1 LFENF
6 SVVISSLRFVYSTHD
21 FALFVKCTDVGRIIL
36 SLYIDD
42 MNIIGDDINGI
53 SVLKKELARSLK

>member
-1 LFENF
+1 M
-6 SVVISSLRFVYSTHD
+6 
-21 FALFVKCTDVGRIIL
+21 